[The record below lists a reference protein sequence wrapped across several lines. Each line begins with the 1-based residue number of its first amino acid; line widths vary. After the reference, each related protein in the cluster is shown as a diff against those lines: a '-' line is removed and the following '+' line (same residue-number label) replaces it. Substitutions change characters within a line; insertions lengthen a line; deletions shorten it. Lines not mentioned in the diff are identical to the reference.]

1 VEPRGP
7 DGGRTRELRFYFAAH
22 PVEEYRAVA
31 SANGARTYG
40 SLMSGGG
47 EAGGRSGA
55 VMAAM
60 VENVQKR
67 KTKRGKDFVMAD
79 FSDSSGLF
87 SASCFEEALVDPS
100 CSGRATEPA
109 CC

>member
-1 VEPRGP
+1 
-7 DGGRTRELRFYFAAH
+7 
-22 PVEEYRAVA
+22 VA

-40 SLMSGGG
+40 SLMAGSGDGG
-47 EAGGRSGA
+47 GGRSGA
-55 VMAAM
+55 VMAAL

-87 SASCFEEALVDPS
+87 SASCFEESLVDDFVQWAREGTCVLLNVELDRPMPMS
-100 CSGRATEPA
+100 PRA
-109 CC
+109 